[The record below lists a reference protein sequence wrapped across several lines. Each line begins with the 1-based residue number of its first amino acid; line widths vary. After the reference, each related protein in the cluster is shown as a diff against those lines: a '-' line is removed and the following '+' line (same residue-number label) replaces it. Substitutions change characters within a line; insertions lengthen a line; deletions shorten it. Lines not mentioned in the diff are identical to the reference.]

1 MLRYRPVFAYNHAAW
16 VGRGLAP
23 AASVGSLRLVR
34 SDTHGGGSVAEAP
47 PVAEEAR

>member
-34 SDTHGGGSVAEAP
+34 SDTHGGGKP
-47 PVAEEAR
+47 PPYPVTLILL